1 MTTSETGAMDISQ
14 IMSYLPH
21 RYPFLL
27 IDRVLECVEG
37 ERLVAIKNVSVNE
50 PFFGGH
56 FPDYPVMPGVLILEA
71 MAQAA
76 GILGFRTNNSKPDEN
91 NIYLF
96 VGIDKARFRQQV
108 VPGDQLQIDV
118 KLNRVVR
125 GMWQFSAE
133 ATVDGN
139 RAASCEIMCTL
150 KELEHR

>member
-1 MTTSETGAMDISQ
+1 VTSSDTGSMDIDQ

-27 IDRVLECVEG
+27 IDRVLECEVG
-37 ERLVAIKNVSVNE
+37 ERLVATKNVSINE

-56 FPDYPVMPGVLILEA
+56 FPGYPVMPGVLILEA

-76 GILGFRTNNSKPDEN
+76 GILGFRTNDSKPDEN
-91 NIYLF
+91 NVYLF

-108 VPGDQLQIDV
+108 VPGDQLRIEV
-118 KLNRVVR
+118 ELNRVVR
-125 GMWQFSAE
+125 GMWQFGAE

-139 RAASCEIMCTL
+139 RVASCQIMCTL
-150 KELEHR
+150 KSLK

>member
-1 MTTSETGAMDISQ
+1 MTGDDIGSMDINE

-27 IDRVLECVEG
+27 IDRVLECDVG
-37 ERLVAIKNVSVNE
+37 VRLVAVKNVSVNE

-56 FPDYPVMPGVLILEA
+56 FPGHPVMPGVLILEA

-76 GILGFRTNNSKPDEN
+76 GILGFRTNDTQPDEK

-108 VPGDQLQIDV
+108 VPGDQLRITV
-118 KLNRVVR
+118 TLNRVVR

-133 ATVDGN
+133 ATVDGS
-139 RAASCEIMCTL
+139 RAATCEIMCTL
-150 KELEHR
+150 KEIE

>member
-1 MTTSETGAMDISQ
+1 MTSTSDGSMDIND

-27 IDRVLECVEG
+27 IDRVTECEVG
-37 ERLVAIKNVSVNE
+37 ERLVGIKNVSANE
-50 PFFGGH
+50 PFFNGH

-76 GILGFRTNNSKPDEN
+76 GILGFKTNDSKPDEN
-91 NIYLF
+91 NVYLF

-108 VPGDQLQIDV
+108 VPGDQLRIEVTLD
-118 KLNRVVR
+118 RVVR

-133 ATVDGN
+133 ATVDGK
-139 RAASCEIMCTL
+139 RAASCDIMCTL
-150 KELEHR
+150 KAL

>member
-1 MTTSETGAMDISQ
+1 MTGDDIGSMDINE

-27 IDRVLECVEG
+27 IDRVLECDVG
-37 ERLVAIKNVSVNE
+37 ARLVAVKNVSVNE

-56 FPDYPVMPGVLILEA
+56 FPGHPVMPGVLILEA

-76 GILGFRTNNSKPDEN
+76 GILGFRTNDTQPDEK

-108 VPGDQLQIDV
+108 VPGDQLRITV
-118 KLNRVVR
+118 TLNRVVR

-133 ATVDGN
+133 ATVDGS
-139 RAASCEIMCTL
+139 RAATCEIMCTL
-150 KELEHR
+150 KEIE

>member
-1 MTTSETGAMDISQ
+1 MSSEKIGSMDIND

-27 IDRVLECVEG
+27 IDQVSECVVG
-37 ERLVAIKNVSVNE
+37 ERLVAIKNVSINE
-50 PFFGGH
+50 PFFNGH
-56 FPDYPVMPGVLILEA
+56 FPAYPVMPGVLILEA

-76 GILGFRTNNSKPDEN
+76 GILGFRTNDTRPDEN

-108 VPGDQLQIDV
+108 VPGDQLRIEV
-118 KLNRVVR
+118 GLNRVVR

-133 ATVDGN
+133 ATVDGG

-150 KELEHR
+150 KALE